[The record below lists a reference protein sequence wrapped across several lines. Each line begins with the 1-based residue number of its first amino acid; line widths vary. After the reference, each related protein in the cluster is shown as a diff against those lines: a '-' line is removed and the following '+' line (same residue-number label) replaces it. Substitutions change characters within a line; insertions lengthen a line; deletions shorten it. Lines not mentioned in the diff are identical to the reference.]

1 MANNCKI
8 FTPIEYVKELLDV
21 IGYKDQLYG
30 KSILENSCGD
40 GKILIEV
47 VRRYITFCQSVSMDD
62 EEIKQGLERIFAG

>member
-40 GKILIEV
+40 GKIMI
-47 VRRYITFCQSVSMDD
+47 
-62 EEIKQGLERIFAG
+62 

>member
-40 GKILIEV
+40 RSEERRVGKECL
-47 VRRYITFCQSVSMDD
+47 
-62 EEIKQGLERIFAG
+62 